1 MRSSAALL
9 AFVLVAACRA
19 KAPAAPHTEAVAP
32 PPAVVVTTTTAV
44 ADDDGETPAQREAR
58 LAREDYAMA
67 IETATLAA
75 RTCRSDPTTVDV
87 DALLDAYEILAPYE
101 QSPSR
106 DAAIQALEQCRK
118 LAADHLQTAL
128 PSDGWKSGDPSA
140 KVRRAVEDKHKRTT
154 KPLRFVVRGKHV
166 TVEEKRNP
174 ERAPKN
180 PKTLQG
186 HCAMSDAPTIDAGDI
201 ASAEAGEG
209 ACSGAFRFS
218 EQGDYVV
225 QRVGLTQPFVVE
237 STEKRKTPAQ

>member
-9 AFVLVAACRA
+9 VLVAACRA
-19 KAPAAPHTEAVAP
+19 KTPVAPQTRAVAP
-32 PPAVVVTTTTAV
+32 PPAIAVATTTAE
-44 ADDDGETPAQREAR
+44 AEEQGETAAQREAR
-58 LAREDYAMA
+58 LEREDYARA
-67 IETATLAA
+67 LDTATTAA
-75 RTCRSDPTTVDV
+75 QTCRADPTAVDV

-101 QSPSR
+101 QSPAR

-118 LAADHLQTAL
+118 LAVGHVQAVL

-140 KVRRAVEDKHKRTT
+140 KVRRAVDDKQKRTT

-174 ERAPKN
+174 ERASKN

-209 ACSGAFRFS
+209 ACSGAFKFS

-225 QRVGLTQPFVVE
+225 QRVGLTQPFLVE
-237 STEKRKTPAQ
+237 STEKRKTPPQ

>member
-19 KAPAAPHTEAVAP
+19 KAPAAPQTKPAAP
-32 PPAVVVTTTTAV
+32 PPAVAITTTTAV
-44 ADDDGETPAQREAR
+44 ADEAGETPAQREAR
-58 LAREDYAMA
+58 LAREDFAMA
-67 IETATLAA
+67 LETATIAGQ
-75 RTCRSDPTTVDV
+75 TCRADPTAVDV
-87 DALLDAYEILAPYE
+87 DALLDAYEVLAPYE
-101 QSPSR
+101 QSPAR

-118 LAADHLQTAL
+118 LAVGHVQAAL

-140 KVRRAVEDKHKRTT
+140 KVRRAVDDKQKRTT

-174 ERAPKN
+174 ERTPKN

-201 ASAEAGEG
+201 ASAEAGDG
-209 ACSGAFRFS
+209 ACSGAFKFS